1 MRKRTDD
8 LLSRA
13 QNSFRS
19 TPSENQV
26 PHSDVSPIDSSR
38 LQTHIDAMRETA
50 FNVTP
55 DASSQRLHNGRDTA
69 LPPADLHGS
78 YTNHR
83 PLPTEG
89 IAERHAYIVGS
100 GIAGLSAAFFLIRDG
115 HMPAENITFLEAL
128 NVDGGALDGA
138 GNADDGYIVRGGREM
153 EMTYQ
158 NFWDVFSEI
167 PALELPAPFT
177 VLDEYRIVNDAD
189 KNFSK
194 ARLLE
199 KQGQIKDFSTMG
211 LGKRQQMELIK
222 LLLARKE
229 DLDDI
234 TVEQWFSKDFLT
246 TNFYTFW
253 RTMFAFQNWH
263 SVLEMKLYMHRFLH
277 LMDGLNDM
285 TSLVFPKYNQYDSFV
300 RPLMGWLKDQG
311 VNIQYGIT
319 VSDLDIEAS
328 GGTLT
333 TTAIKCR
340 RDDKEETLHIG
351 ASDLVFVTTGSI
363 VEDTAYGDGDTVPQ
377 LAMGAH
383 SPVAGSGWQLW
394 KNLAQKSPVFGRP
407 EKFCSNVPASMWESA
422 TLTCKQ
428 SPLTDKIKALSVND
442 PYSGKTASGGIIT
455 FTDSSWLM
463 SFTVNRQ
470 PHFPDQP
477 DDVMVVWVF
486 ALLMDKPGDHIKKAM
501 VACTGNEI
509 LAEVCFH
516 LGLVDQADEVMA
528 ATKVRTALMP
538 YITGQ
543 FMPRAKGDRPWVV
556 PAGSTNLACLGQFVE
571 THNDVVFTLESSVR
585 TARIGVYSLLGIQ
598 KQVPDI
604 FSGQYDVRRLL
615 RATRTLN
622 NDEAFLGEGVLRR
635 FLNGTY
641 FEHVLPLGPDE
652 KPEDLHKPGMFE
664 QQLSGL
670 RSLVEESAAL
680 EAPRKWIQTAL
691 NALRERR

>member
-1 MRKRTDD
+1 MRFVRNLQKNRMT
-8 LLSRA
+8 
-13 QNSFRS
+13 QKN
-19 TPSENQV
+19 TPT
-26 PHSDVSPIDSSR
+26 IDSVR
-38 LQTHIDAMRETA
+38 LKTHIDAMA
-50 FNVTP
+50 AQVVDVTP
-55 DASSQRLHNGRDTA
+55 DASSQRLHNGLDTP

-78 YTNHR
+78 YTNNR

-89 IAERHAYIVGS
+89 IADRHAYIVGS

-115 HMPAENITFLEAL
+115 HMPAANITLLEAL
-128 NVDGGALDGA
+128 KVEGGALDGS
-138 GNADDGYIVRGGREM
+138 GNAQDGYLVRGGREM
-153 EMTYQ
+153 EVTYQ

-189 KNFSK
+189 KNVSK

-211 LGKRQQMELIK
+211 LSKLQQLELIR

-234 TVEQWFSKDFLT
+234 TVEEWFSTGFLN
-246 TNFYTFW
+246 TNFYTLW

-300 RPLMGWLKDQG
+300 RPLMDWLKAQG
-311 VNIQYGIT
+311 VKTQYNTI
-319 VSDLDIEAS
+319 VSDLEMKVS
-328 GGTLT
+328 GKALT
-333 TTAIKCR
+333 TTAIQCR
-340 RDDKEETLHIG
+340 HNNKDEIIKIG
-351 ASDLVFVTTGSI
+351 PRDLVFVTTGSI
-363 VEDTAYGDGDTVPQ
+363 VEDTAYGDGDTVPK
-377 LAMGAH
+377 LTMGDL
-383 SPVAGSGWQLW
+383 SPAAGSGWQLW

-407 EKFCSNVPASMWESA
+407 EKFCGNVPASMWESA
-422 TLTCKQ
+422 TLTCKH
-428 SPLTDKIKALSVND
+428 SALTEKIKALSVND

-477 DDVMVVWVF
+477 KDVLVVWVY
-486 ALLMDKPGDHIKKAM
+486 ALIMDKPGDHIKKPM
-501 VACTGNEI
+501 VECTGNEI
-509 LAEVCFH
+509 LTEMCFH
-516 LGLVDQADEVMA
+516 LGLVDQIDTVIA

-543 FMPRAKGDRPWVV
+543 FMPRAKGDRPWTV
-556 PAGSTNLACLGQFVE
+556 PDGSSNLACLGQFVE
-571 THNDVVFTLESSVR
+571 THNDVVFTLESSIR
-585 TARIGVYSLLGIQ
+585 TARIGVYSLLGIK

-604 FSGQYDVRRLL
+604 HPGQYDIRRIL

-622 NDEAFLGEGVLRR
+622 NDEAFLGEGILRR
-635 FLNGTY
+635 LLGGTY
-641 FEHVLPLGPDE
+641 FEHILPLGPNETPD
-652 KPEDLHKPGMFE
+652 DLHKPGMFE
-664 QQLSGL
+664 QQLSDL
-670 RSLVEESAAL
+670 RSLFEKSHTL
-680 EAPRKWIQTAL
+680 DAPKKWIQTAIK
-691 NALRERR
+691 ALRGRRP

>member
-1 MRKRTDD
+1 MTRPTAAA
-8 LLSRA
+8 SI
-13 QNSFRS
+13 
-19 TPSENQV
+19 
-26 PHSDVSPIDSSR
+26 HSAR
-38 LQTHIDAMRETA
+38 LKAHVDALNA
-50 FNVTP
+50 LAVDWSP
-55 DASSQRLHNGRDTA
+55 DASSIHLHNGRDTS

-78 YTNHR
+78 YTNNR

-89 IAERHAYIVGS
+89 IADRHAYIVGS
-100 GIAGLSAAFFLIRDG
+100 GIAGLAAAFFLIRDG
-115 HMPAENITFLEAL
+115 HMPAANITLLEAL
-128 NVDGGALDGA
+128 KVEGGALDGSGSA
-138 GNADDGYIVRGGREM
+138 EEGYLIRGGREM
-153 EMTYQ
+153 DMTYQ

-189 KNFSK
+189 KNYSK

-199 KQGQIKDFSTMG
+199 KQGQLKDFSTMG
-211 LGKRQQMELIK
+211 LSKLRQIELIR

-234 TVEQWFSKDFLT
+234 TVEEWFSQDFLN
-246 TNFYTFW
+246 TNFYMFW

-300 RPLMGWLKDQG
+300 RPLMAWLKAQG
-311 VNIQYGIT
+311 VKTQYNTI
-319 VSDLDIEAS
+319 VLDMEIKA
-328 GGTLT
+328 GDKTLT
-333 TTAIKCR
+333 TTAIQCR
-340 RDDKEETLHIG
+340 HNKKQETISIS
-351 ASDLVFVTTGSI
+351 ARDLVFVTTGSI

-377 LAMGAH
+377 LTMGEH
-383 SPVAGSGWQLW
+383 SPAEGSGWQLW
-394 KNLAQKSPVFGRP
+394 KNLALKSPVFGRP
-407 EKFCSNVPASMWESA
+407 EKFCGNVPASTWESA
-422 TLTCKQ
+422 TLTCTH
-428 SPLTDKIKALSVND
+428 SALTDKIKALSVND

-477 DDVMVVWVF
+477 ADVLVVWVY
-486 ALLMDKPGDHIKKAM
+486 ALIMDKPGDHIKKPM
-501 VACTGNEI
+501 VECTGNEI
-509 LAEVCFH
+509 LTEMCFH
-516 LGLVDQADEVMA
+516 LGLIDQVDEVIA
-528 ATKVRTALMP
+528 ASKVRTALMP

-556 PAGSTNLACLGQFVE
+556 PAGSINLACLGQFVE

-585 TARIGVYSLLGIQ
+585 TARIGVYSLLGIK

-604 FSGQYDVRRLL
+604 FPGQYDIRRLL

-622 NDEAFLGEGVLRR
+622 NDEAFLGEGILRR
-635 FLNGTY
+635 LLGGTY
-641 FEHVLPLGPDE
+641 FEHILPLGPDE

-664 QQLSGL
+664 QQLSAL
-670 RSLVEESAAL
+670 RNIFEKSQTL
-680 EAPRKWIQTAL
+680 EAPKKWVQAAIDT
-691 NALRERR
+691 LRGQR